1 MKLRVA
7 HLVNLIFGIFILIIG
22 LNVLDFIFY
31 LKGYPITTPTKIGFA
46 AIAFFLLPKSLR
58 TPNVLFQLW
67 VIFIISFLIIAYPVT
82 LFYGEVHKTVD
93 VPLLIRSCVYN
104 LIVTFCCYKFT
115 LFAAQRG
122 NFEQL
127 MDGLLAIFIFGSFV
141 TIFAL
146 PLGFASFQ
154 YSNIPNLISLDRMAG
169 FYMNPNDAGYQAN
182 LTMILGISIL
192 LRSEGSIWRILFAFL
207 GILAGIGATIASFSK
222 SALIIF
228 ILVLGIA
235 LVIYIVSYRVMS
247 VQTRRFG
254 NIFFA
259 VLFYGVLQLFILVG
273 VFFDDLLPSQ
283 QRRIEQ
289 IGLILTG
296 KADKG
301 DTSNRADLAILGFQK
316 ISDRPL
322 LGTGLGSFVHL
333 LDAGSATGDDVGIHN
348 VFIRVWGEGGVL
360 CFFLFMVFW
369 LLLAWQSLLIPI
381 PWVRL
386 VALSFALATVIFG
399 LTNHNLLENNLLGA
413 IIGFMCAFVVIHRI
427 TPVVQIDVQRNAVP
441 L

>member
-7 HLVNLIFGIFILIIG
+7 HLINLIFGVFILIIG
-22 LNVLDFIFY
+22 LNVLDFIYY
-31 LKGYPITTPTKIGFA
+31 LKGYPITSPTKITFA
-46 AIAFFLLPKSLR
+46 IFAFFLLPKSLR
-58 TPNVLFQLW
+58 TPNILFQLW
-67 VIFIISFLIIAYPVT
+67 VIFIIIFLIIAYPVT

-93 VPLLIRSCVYN
+93 VPLLIRSCGYN
-104 LIVTFCCYKFT
+104 LIVTFSCYKFT

-127 MDGLLAIFIFGSFV
+127 MDGFLAILIVGSLV

-146 PLGFASFQ
+146 PLGFITFQ
-154 YSNIPNLISLDRMAG
+154 YANPPNLISLDRMAG
-169 FYMNPNDAGYQAN
+169 FYMNPNDAGYEAN
-182 LTMILGISIL
+182 LTMILGIAIL
-192 LRSEGSIWRILFAFL
+192 LRSEGSIGRILFAFL

-228 ILVLGIA
+228 ILVLLIA
-235 LVIYIVSYRVMS
+235 LVIYVLSYAVLS
-247 VQTRRFG
+247 LKTRRFG

-273 VFFDDLLPSQ
+273 IFFDDLLPSQ

-296 KADKG
+296 KADKS
-301 DTSNRADLAILGFQK
+301 DTSNRADLAILGFEK

-348 VFIRVWGEGGVL
+348 VFIRVWGEGGIIS
-360 CFFLFMVFW
+360 FFLFMTFW
-369 LLLAWQSLLIPI
+369 GLLIWQSLFIPI
-381 PWVRL
+381 PWIRL
-386 VALSFALATVIFG
+386 VAICFAITTIVFG

-413 IIGFMCAFVVIHRI
+413 VIGFVCAFVVVHRFI
-427 TPVVQIDVQRNAVP
+427 PTG
-441 L
+441 LETH